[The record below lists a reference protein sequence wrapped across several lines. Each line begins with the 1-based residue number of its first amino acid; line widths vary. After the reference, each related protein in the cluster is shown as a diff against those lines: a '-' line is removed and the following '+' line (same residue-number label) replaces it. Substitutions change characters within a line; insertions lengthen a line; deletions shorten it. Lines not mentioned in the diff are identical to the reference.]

1 MRNRFTLRFLAGL
14 ALFALNF
21 SRQKIPLISSISL
34 LIPTFNLHN
43 GYPGCPRLIA
53 RIRDIRFRN
62 QPINKANTKTM
73 GNDNSKSR
81 RSFITNVTKGMIGA
95 TMLPSIITSRDRKK
109 NMQALFRPQKDYA
122 ANDQLQ
128 IALIGS
134 GGMGVA
140 DTNTAITVPGIKLM
154 AVCDLYDGRLSEA
167 RKRWG
172 NDIDT
177 TRDYRE
183 ILDRKDIDAV
193 IIATP
198 DHWHRDISVAAM
210 NKGKHV
216 YCEKPMVHDI
226 SEGSSVVDAQ
236 KKNKVVFQVGSQG
249 LSSLGNEKAKQL
261 LKEGAIGKL
270 NYAEGFWARMS
281 PTGAWQYPIPADASP
296 STVDWDRFV
305 ANTNKRP
312 FDPLRF
318 FRWRNY
324 RDYGTGVS
332 GDLFVHLFS
341 SLHFVTGSIGP
352 NKVMATGGLRYW
364 KDGREVP
371 DIMLGMFDYPESE
384 AHPAFNLSLRVNF
397 VDGTGGTNYL
407 RMVGSEGSMTVEWDK
422 VTLYKN
428 KSTEDANDPLL
439 KTKNNTPAGKEYVY
453 ERKTML
459 PPDNLVYTAQ
469 EGYKGAH
476 FDHFYNW
483 ATPIRNKTDVTEN
496 SLFGY
501 RAAAP
506 ALLCNDSYFSNRI
519 VQWDPQNLKLVATK

>member
-1 MRNRFTLRFLAGL
+1 
-14 ALFALNF
+14 
-21 SRQKIPLISSISL
+21 
-34 LIPTFNLHN
+34 
-43 GYPGCPRLIA
+43 
-53 RIRDIRFRN
+53 
-62 QPINKANTKTM
+62 M
-73 GNDNSKSR
+73 GKNEKSR

-95 TMLPSIITSRDRKK
+95 TLVPSIITPKDRER
-109 NMQALFRPQKDYA
+109 NIQNLFRSAQHVA
-122 ANDQLQ
+122 ANDQIQ

-140 DTNTAITVPGIKLM
+140 DTNTALTVPGIKLV
-154 AVCDLYDGRLSEA
+154 AVCDLYDGRLAEA
-167 RKRWG
+167 KKRWG
-172 NDIDT
+172 ADIFT

-183 ILDRKDIDAV
+183 ILNRKDVDAV

-198 DHWHRDISVAAM
+198 DHWHKDISVAAM
-210 NKGKHV
+210 NAGKHV

-226 SEGSSVVDAQ
+226 SEGPAVVEAQ
-236 KKNKVVFQVGSQG
+236 KKNKVVYQVGSQG
-249 LSSLGNEKAKQL
+249 LSSLGNEKAKEL
-261 LKEGAIGKL
+261 LKDGAIGQL

-296 STVDWDRFV
+296 KTVGWDAFV

-312 FDPLRF
+312 FDATRF

-341 SLHFVTGSIGP
+341 SLHFVTGSVGP
-352 NKVMATGGLRYW
+352 NKVMSTGGLRFW

-371 DIMLGMFDYPESE
+371 DVMLGMFDYPQTPE
-384 AHPAFNLSLRVNF
+384 HPAFNLSLRVNF

-428 KSTEDANDPLL
+428 KLVADANDPLL
-439 KTKNNTPAGKEYVY
+439 QTKNGPGGKEYVY

-459 PPDNLVYTAQ
+459 PPEKLEYTAEQ
-469 EGYKGAH
+469 GYKGAH

-483 ATPIRNKTDVTEN
+483 ATAIRNNKDVTEN
-496 SLFGY
+496 ALFGF

-506 ALLCNDSYFSNRI
+506 ALLCNDSYFGNKI
-519 VQWDPQNLKLVATK
+519 IQWDPKNLKLI